1 MRILLFLCLFVSP
14 FVSAAT
20 YKVKSLNFFPDKI
33 GTTFSDYSS
42 LSSALKGYCQKDR
55 WGGSMKI
62 ISVVE
67 FSPSGSGYFR
77 VEYNSYGSNPD
88 CSGKGS
94 YPAYGTDF
102 YPTESGQYEMLA
114 NYCDSEQYHSDLKNQ
129 ERSCLLSA
137 SPNQDASFKGW
148 CNKDSQKLEYTCK
161 LTDKPVEPNT
171 CPDGSKPNADGSC
184 GDSGGT
190 GGGDSGGDGGG
201 TEGGGSGG
209 DGGGTEGGGS
219 GGDKTDLS
227 SVISAINSANT
238 DIVNSQS
245 SLSSLLNSANSLSR
259 EQMIKM
265 DRTNNALSNIAN
277 ITSGLDD
284 SINSST
290 KNQFDRNISA
300 INNMS
305 NKMGDDFERAMAEM
319 KKNSAKFDEQ
329 LKLKR
334 EEAEKR
340 QQQVDNQN
348 KQIDNQKQTL
358 DKMDS
363 IKESIDT
370 ASNLNDKNL
379 QSLNSN
385 VSSAVSS
392 LDDISK
398 GIDGVSSAIGTLGDK
413 ISGLDGSL
421 SGMAGNLDKIAN
433 SHLNAGKSC
442 LSEITTC
449 TPFYVPSA
457 GSFTDAMEA
466 SFNKLRNM
474 SGVDSFIEQFKF
486 EGNGNSSI
494 PVWKLDLSAAGW
506 GVFDI
511 SIDAYIWQFLRAC
524 ILFGAAISCRKI
536 IFGG

>member
-1 MRILLFLCLFVSP
+1 MKKFLILLSIFISSFSAYSSDHPSYVITNPPTNLP
-14 FVSAAT
+14 FIKGWV
-20 YKVKSLNFFPDKI
+20 
-33 GTTFSDYSS
+33 FSDSADLANRLNGLGCFSGSPRGHYKIKSVDSFDPWSSSVRIRGESYSDSDCSS
-42 LSSALKGYCQKDR
+42 LIGSISFSADIALH
-55 WGGSMKI
+55 
-62 ISVVE
+62 V
-67 FSPSGSGYFR
+67 
-77 VEYNSYGSNPD
+77 
-88 CSGKGS
+88 
-94 YPAYGTDF
+94 
-102 YPTESGQYEMLA
+102 
-114 NYCDSEQYHSDLKNQ
+114 NYCDSSQYQTDFKNQ

-137 SPNQDASFKGW
+137 GPNQDAVFKGS
-148 CNKDSQKLEYTCK
+148 CNRDTQKLEYTCK
-161 LTDKPVEPNT
+161 LTDKPVEPDT

-209 DGGGTEGGGS
+209 DSGGTE

-433 SHLNAGKSC
+433 SHLKPDESC
-442 LSEITTC
+442 LFDITTC

>member
-20 YKVKSLNFFPDKI
+20 YKVTSLPRFPDKN
-33 GTTFSDYSS
+33 GVTFNSFAS
-42 LSSALKGYCQKDR
+42 LRSALEGACQKDM
-55 WGGSMKI
+55 WGESHKI
-62 ISVVE
+62 IKVRE
-67 FSPSGSGYFR
+67 FSPVGSGSFIF
-77 VEYNSYGSNPD
+77 EYNFYGKQGCDGKPSYSEPLPVAVGEY
-88 CSGKGS
+88 K
-94 YPAYGTDF
+94 
-102 YPTESGQYEMLA
+102 LIA
-114 NYCDSEQYHSDLKNQ
+114 NYCSSEQYQTDLKNQ
-129 ERSCLLSA
+129 EKSCLLSA
-137 SPNQDASFKGW
+137 SPNQNASFNGW
-148 CNKDSQKLEYTCK
+148 CNEDSQQLEYTCE
-161 LTDKPVEPNT
+161 LTDKPVEPET
-171 CPDGSKPNADGSC
+171 CPDGSKPNPDGSC
-184 GDSGGT
+184 GGGDSGGT
-190 GGGDSGGDGGG
+190 EGGGSGGDGGG

-457 GSFTDAMEA
+457 GSFTDAMES

>member
-1 MRILLFLCLFVSP
+1 MPQSNLAGRVKGVFAPASVYSSVGDFSNAMRFKGCVDFAIGNDKSMKFTGIWGSGRTVNANFVSYP
-14 FVSAAT
+14 ES
-20 YKVKSLNFFPDKI
+20 
-33 GTTFSDYSS
+33 G
-42 LSSALKGYCQKDR
+42 C
-55 WGGSMKI
+55 GGSYSTNRMFEYWLNPPDGEP
-62 ISVVE
+62 VP
-67 FSPSGSGYFR
+67 SPEYCSSDLYHQDYKAAEKQCLDSANGKDVTFNGSCD
-77 VEYNSYGSNPD
+77 SN
-88 CSGKGS
+88 
-94 YPAYGTDF
+94 
-102 YPTESGQYEMLA
+102 TESVISQ
-114 NYCDSEQYHSDLKNQ
+114 CKVSDQ
-129 ERSCLLSA
+129 
-137 SPNQDASFKGW
+137 
-148 CNKDSQKLEYTCK
+148 
-161 LTDKPVEPNT
+161 
-171 CPDGSKPNADGSC
+171 
-184 GDSGGT
+184 
-190 GGGDSGGDGGG
+190 GGGSEGGGSGGDGG
-201 TEGGGSGG
+201 TEGGGSGGDGGTEGGGDGG

-379 QSLNSN
+379 QSLNNN

>member
-1 MRILLFLCLFVSP
+1 M
-14 FVSAAT
+14 
-20 YKVKSLNFFPDKI
+20 
-33 GTTFSDYSS
+33 
-42 LSSALKGYCQKDR
+42 
-55 WGGSMKI
+55 
-62 ISVVE
+62 
-67 FSPSGSGYFR
+67 
-77 VEYNSYGSNPD
+77 
-88 CSGKGS
+88 
-94 YPAYGTDF
+94 
-102 YPTESGQYEMLA
+102 
-114 NYCDSEQYHSDLKNQ
+114 
-129 ERSCLLSA
+129 
-137 SPNQDASFKGW
+137 
-148 CNKDSQKLEYTCK
+148 
-161 LTDKPVEPNT
+161 
-171 CPDGSKPNADGSC
+171 
-184 GDSGGT
+184 
-190 GGGDSGGDGGG
+190 
-201 TEGGGSGG
+201 
-209 DGGGTEGGGS
+209 
-219 GGDKTDLS
+219 DKTDLS

-379 QSLNSN
+379 QSLNNN

-398 GIDGVSSAIGTLGDK
+398 GMM
-413 ISGLDGSL
+413 GLVL
-421 SGMAGNLDKIAN
+421 L
-433 SHLNAGKSC
+433 LV
-442 LSEITTC
+442 L
-449 TPFYVPSA
+449 
-457 GSFTDAMEA
+457 
-466 SFNKLRNM
+466 
-474 SGVDSFIEQFKF
+474 
-486 EGNGNSSI
+486 
-494 PVWKLDLSAAGW
+494 
-506 GVFDI
+506 
-511 SIDAYIWQFLRAC
+511 
-524 ILFGAAISCRKI
+524 
-536 IFGG
+536 

>member
-1 MRILLFLCLFVSP
+1 MRSIQGWV
-14 FVSAAT
+14 
-20 YKVKSLNFFPDKI
+20 
-33 GTTFSDYSS
+33 YSS
-42 LSSALKGYCQKDR
+42 NDELASRLKGAGCIK
-55 WGGSMKI
+55 GSMRGSYLVNEVTFRSNEI
-62 ISVVE
+62 YIFTDYHTDTSCSE
-67 FSPSGSGYFR
+67 RWSDSTLTAYSSPS
-77 VEYNSYGSNPD
+77 V
-88 CSGKGS
+88 
-94 YPAYGTDF
+94 
-102 YPTESGQYEMLA
+102 
-114 NYCDSEQYHSDLKNQ
+114 NYCDTDQYQSDLKK
-129 ERSCLLSA
+129 EESSCLLSA
-137 SPNQDASFKGW
+137 GANQDAVFKGS
-148 CNKDSQKLEYTCK
+148 CNRDTQKLEYTCK
-161 LTDKPVEPNT
+161 LTDKPVEPDT

-238 DIVNSQS
+238 DIVKSQS
-245 SLSSLLNSANSLSR
+245 SLSSLLDSANSLSR

-457 GSFTDAMEA
+457 GSFTDAMET